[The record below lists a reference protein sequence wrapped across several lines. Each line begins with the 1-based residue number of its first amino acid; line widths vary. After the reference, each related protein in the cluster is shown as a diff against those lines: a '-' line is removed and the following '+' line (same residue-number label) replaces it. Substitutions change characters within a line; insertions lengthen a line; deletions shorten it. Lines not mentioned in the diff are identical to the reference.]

1 MRGRFPAF
9 AHRRRQ
15 NRKTADI
22 KSAVFFML
30 TVYCKKIIIKLSND
44 KGMNIMNIAILY
56 QVKEPPQVG
65 NIRKPMKEGGYSD
78 SGSDLAYELNKNGYN
93 LITPVENPNEKNN
106 IDWIFGDDDEGITKA
121 INMGADVLWLK
132 MHLEYIRQ
140 QKRRIIKS
148 VKNLIKTVCL

>member
-1 MRGRFPAF
+1 
-9 AHRRRQ
+9 
-15 NRKTADI
+15 
-22 KSAVFFML
+22 ML

-56 QVKEPPQVG
+56 QVKEPPKVG

-78 SGSDLAYELNKNGYN
+78 SGSDLAYELKKNGYN

-106 IDWIFGDDDEGITKA
+106 IDWVFGDDDEGITKA

-148 VKNLIKTVCL
+148 VKNLIKQFVCKDAI

>member
-1 MRGRFPAF
+1 
-9 AHRRRQ
+9 
-15 NRKTADI
+15 
-22 KSAVFFML
+22 ML

-65 NIRKPMKEGGYSD
+65 NIRKPMKEGGDSD
-78 SGSDLAYELNKNGYN
+78 SGSDVAYELNKNGNN
-93 LITPVENPNEKNN
+93 LIAPVEHPNEKNN
-106 IDWIFGDDDEGITKA
+106 IDWVFGDDEEGITKA

>member
-1 MRGRFPAF
+1 
-9 AHRRRQ
+9 
-15 NRKTADI
+15 
-22 KSAVFFML
+22 ML

-78 SGSDLAYELNKNGYN
+78 SGSDLAYELKKNGYN

-106 IDWIFGDDDEGITKA
+106 IDWVFGDDDEGITKA

-148 VKNLIKTVCL
+148 VKNLIKQFVCKDAI

>member
-1 MRGRFPAF
+1 
-9 AHRRRQ
+9 
-15 NRKTADI
+15 
-22 KSAVFFML
+22 ML

-78 SGSDLAYELNKNGYN
+78 SGSDLAYELKKNGYN

-106 IDWIFGDDDEGITKA
+106 IDWVFGDDDEGITKA
-121 INMGADVLWLK
+121 INMGLILVFLLCS
-132 MHLEYIRQ
+132 INR
-140 QKRRIIKS
+140 
-148 VKNLIKTVCL
+148 NLNYNGLCKYTISTNCIPLS

>member
-1 MRGRFPAF
+1 
-9 AHRRRQ
+9 
-15 NRKTADI
+15 
-22 KSAVFFML
+22 ML

-93 LITPVENPNEKNN
+93 LITPWSIP
-106 IDWIFGDDDEGITKA
+106 TKRTTL
-121 INMGADVLWLK
+121 IG
-132 MHLEYIRQ
+132 Y
-140 QKRRIIKS
+140 S
-148 VKNLIKTVCL
+148 VMMRKE

>member
-1 MRGRFPAF
+1 
-9 AHRRRQ
+9 
-15 NRKTADI
+15 
-22 KSAVFFML
+22 ML

-56 QVKEPPQVG
+56 HVQEPPQVG
-65 NIRKPMKEGGYSD
+65 NIRKPMKEG
-78 SGSDLAYELNKNGYN
+78 
-93 LITPVENPNEKNN
+93 
-106 IDWIFGDDDEGITKA
+106 ITKV

>member
-1 MRGRFPAF
+1 
-9 AHRRRQ
+9 
-15 NRKTADI
+15 
-22 KSAVFFML
+22 ML

-78 SGSDLAYELNKNGYN
+78 SGSDLAYELKKNGYN

-106 IDWIFGDDDEGITKA
+106 IDWVFGDDYEGITKA

-148 VKNLIKTVCL
+148 VKNLIKQFVCKDAI

>member
-1 MRGRFPAF
+1 
-9 AHRRRQ
+9 
-15 NRKTADI
+15 
-22 KSAVFFML
+22 ML

-93 LITPVENPNEKNN
+93 LITPVEHPNEKNN
-106 IDWIFGDDDEGITKA
+106 IDWVFGDDEEGITKA

-132 MHLEYIRQ
+132 MHLDYIRQ

>member
-1 MRGRFPAF
+1 
-9 AHRRRQ
+9 
-15 NRKTADI
+15 
-22 KSAVFFML
+22 ML

-56 QVKEPPQVG
+56 QVKEPPKMG

-78 SGSDLAYELNKNGYN
+78 SGSDLAYELKKNGYN

-106 IDWIFGDDDEGITKA
+106 IDWVFGDDYEGITKA

-148 VKNLIKTVCL
+148 VKNLIKQFVCKDAI

>member
-1 MRGRFPAF
+1 
-9 AHRRRQ
+9 
-15 NRKTADI
+15 
-22 KSAVFFML
+22 ML

-56 QVKEPPQVG
+56 QVKEPPKVG

-78 SGSDLAYELNKNGYN
+78 SGSDLAYELKKNGYN

-106 IDWIFGDDDEGITKA
+106 IDWVFGDDDEVITKA

-148 VKNLIKTVCL
+148 VKNLIKQFVCKDAI

>member
-1 MRGRFPAF
+1 
-9 AHRRRQ
+9 
-15 NRKTADI
+15 
-22 KSAVFFML
+22 ML

-56 QVKEPPQVG
+56 QVKEPPKVG

-78 SGSDLAYELNKNGYN
+78 SGSDLAYELKKNGYN
-93 LITPVENPNEKNN
+93 LITPVENPDEKNN
-106 IDWIFGDDDEGITKA
+106 IDWVFGDDDEGITKA

-148 VKNLIKTVCL
+148 VKNLIKQFVCKDAI

>member
-1 MRGRFPAF
+1 
-9 AHRRRQ
+9 
-15 NRKTADI
+15 
-22 KSAVFFML
+22 ML
-30 TVYCKKIIIKLSND
+30 TVYCKQIIIKLSND

-56 QVKEPPQVG
+56 HVKEPPQVG

-106 IDWIFGDDDEGITKA
+106 IDWVL
-121 INMGADVLWLK
+121 GADVLWLK

>member
-1 MRGRFPAF
+1 
-9 AHRRRQ
+9 
-15 NRKTADI
+15 
-22 KSAVFFML
+22 ML

-56 QVKEPPQVG
+56 QVKEPPKVG

-78 SGSDLAYELNKNGYN
+78 SGSDLAYELKKNGYN

-106 IDWIFGDDDEGITKA
+106 IDWVFGDDYEGITKA

-148 VKNLIKTVCL
+148 VKNLIKQFVCKDAI

>member
-1 MRGRFPAF
+1 
-9 AHRRRQ
+9 
-15 NRKTADI
+15 
-22 KSAVFFML
+22 
-30 TVYCKKIIIKLSND
+30 
-44 KGMNIMNIAILY
+44 MNIAILY
-56 QVKEPPQVG
+56 HVKEPPQVG

-93 LITPVENPNEKNN
+93 LITPVEN
-106 IDWIFGDDDEGITKA
+106 WVFGDDDEGITKA

>member
-1 MRGRFPAF
+1 
-9 AHRRRQ
+9 
-15 NRKTADI
+15 
-22 KSAVFFML
+22 ML

-65 NIRKPMKEGGYSD
+65 NIRKTMKEGGYSD
-78 SGSDLAYELNKNGYN
+78 SGSDLAYELKKNGYN
-93 LITPVENPNEKNN
+93 LITPVENSNEKNN
-106 IDWIFGDDDEGITKA
+106 IDWVFGDDEEGITKV

>member
-1 MRGRFPAF
+1 
-9 AHRRRQ
+9 
-15 NRKTADI
+15 
-22 KSAVFFML
+22 ML

-56 QVKEPPQVG
+56 HVQEPPQVG
-65 NIRKPMKEGGYSD
+65 NIRKPMKEGGCSD
-78 SGSDLAYELNKNGYN
+78 SDSDLAYELNKNGYN
-93 LITPVENPNEKNN
+93 LITPVENSNEKNN
-106 IDWIFGDDDEGITKA
+106 IDWVFGDDEEGITKV

>member
-1 MRGRFPAF
+1 
-9 AHRRRQ
+9 
-15 NRKTADI
+15 
-22 KSAVFFML
+22 
-30 TVYCKKIIIKLSND
+30 
-44 KGMNIMNIAILY
+44 MNIAILY
-56 QVKEPPQVG
+56 HVKEPPQVG
-65 NIRKPMKEGGYSD
+65 NIRKPMKEVGYSD

-106 IDWIFGDDDEGITKA
+106 IDWVFGDDEEGITKA

>member
-1 MRGRFPAF
+1 
-9 AHRRRQ
+9 
-15 NRKTADI
+15 
-22 KSAVFFML
+22 ML
-30 TVYCKKIIIKLSND
+30 TVYCKKIIIKSSND

-56 QVKEPPQVG
+56 QVKEPPKVG

-78 SGSDLAYELNKNGYN
+78 SGSDLAYELKKNGYN

-106 IDWIFGDDDEGITKA
+106 IDWVFGDDYEGITKA

-148 VKNLIKTVCL
+148 VKNLIKQFVCKDAI

>member
-1 MRGRFPAF
+1 
-9 AHRRRQ
+9 
-15 NRKTADI
+15 
-22 KSAVFFML
+22 ML

-78 SGSDLAYELNKNGYN
+78 SGSDLAYELKKNGYN
-93 LITPVENPNEKNN
+93 LITPVENSDEKNN
-106 IDWIFGDDDEGITKA
+106 IDWVFGDDEEEITKA